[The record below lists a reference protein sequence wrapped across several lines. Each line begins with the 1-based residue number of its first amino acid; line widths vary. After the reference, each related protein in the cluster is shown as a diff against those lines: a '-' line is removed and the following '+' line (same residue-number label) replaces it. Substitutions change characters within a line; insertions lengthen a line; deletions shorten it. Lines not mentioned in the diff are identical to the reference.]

1 MLHFL
6 LCRKE
11 GEDLQYDRLTET
23 TNKVLTENLLFV
35 MLSRDVDLGK
45 EYFRR
50 RMGLETMRGWC

>member
-1 MLHFL
+1 M
-6 LCRKE
+6 
-11 GEDLQYDRLTET
+11 QYDRLTET